1 MSGIALAALFGALS
15 GAGLLAGAGAGL
27 LLGGSH
33 RFIAATIALASGLL
47 LAAATLELAR
57 GAVMHTSLA
66 TACLAIL
73 GGAAAFS
80 LVNLALQR
88 WDAHK
93 RKRCGECTPQPSERQ
108 MPGSGMAIAA
118 GSLLDAI
125 PEAMILGFAAHEG
138 ARAIPP
144 LALIGVFAAAN
155 FAEGLS
161 STAGMR
167 AAGRPIAYVVWLW
180 SAVAIA
186 TIAAAI
192 AGYAL
197 FASGADY
204 RGVLSALAAG
214 ALIAMVVE
222 TMAPEAAA
230 GRAPLAGVL
239 TAMGFILF
247 LYALHG

>member
-15 GAGLLAGAGAGL
+15 GAGLLAGAGAAL
-27 LLGGSH
+27 MLGGSH
-33 RFIAATIALASGLL
+33 RVIAATIALASGLL
-47 LAAATLELAR
+47 LAAATLELAH
-57 GAVMHTSLA
+57 GAVMHTSLSN
-66 TACLAIL
+66 ACWAIL
-73 GGAAAFS
+73 AGAAAFS
-80 LVNLALQR
+80 LANLALER

-93 RKRCGECTPQPSERQ
+93 RKRCGECTPQPSETKI
-108 MPGSGMAIAA
+108 PGSGLAIAA

-138 ARAIPP
+138 ARGIPP

-161 STAGMR
+161 SSAGMR
-167 AAGRPIAYVVWLW
+167 AAGRSVTYVVWLW
-180 SAVAIA
+180 GAATTA
-186 TIAAAI
+186 TIAAAV

-197 FASGADY
+197 FAAGADY
-204 RGVLSALAAG
+204 RGVLSAIAAG

-230 GRAPLAGVL
+230 GRLPMAGVL
-239 TAMGFILF
+239 TAAGFILF
-247 LYALHG
+247 LYALHA